1 MPVYASCVNNK
12 CKQVL
17 ITLKF
22 TILKIFTLFLLI
34 IVNKFGAFL
43 KCARVFD
50 IPYFSL
56 TLSSL
61 TLIYE
66 TGYQNR

>member
-1 MPVYASCVNNK
+1 MPINVGCVNNK

-17 ITLKF
+17 ISQKF
-22 TILKIFTLFLLI
+22 TILKITTLFLLI
-34 IVNKFGAFL
+34 FVNKFCAFP

-61 TLIYE
+61 TLSYE
-66 TGYQNR
+66 TGYKNR